1 VHKLLDVIYAPISDI
16 EPSSSIISGEPELM
30 QGEESSKLKLY
41 EFISIN
47 FGFSYIIPV
56 PGSNSN

>member
-1 VHKLLDVIYAPISDI
+1 LGVIYAPISDI

-30 QGEESSKLKLY
+30 QGEEPSKLKLY
-41 EFISIN
+41 EFTSMN